1 MTESERLAKRER
13 FLKHAELRKVRR
25 PQSLQSLPE
34 LATMVKEEIARHCPR
49 CSPEIVS
56 TSPGYVED
64 TDAMIE
70 VWDVPHSELRRL
82 IEHVTGYLSP
92 MEAKNHVTIVV
103 ICHAEGESS
112 GIYGLPHPSLRP
124 QDVGR
129 TARLATA

>member
-34 LATMVKEEIARHCPR
+34 LATLVKEEIARHCPR

-64 TDAMIE
+64 ADAMIE
-70 VWDVPHSELRRL
+70 VWDVPQNDVRRL
-82 IEHVTGYLSP
+82 TAHVAGYLAP
-92 MEAKNHVTIVV
+92 MEAENHVTIVV

-129 TARLATA
+129 NKRLVTA